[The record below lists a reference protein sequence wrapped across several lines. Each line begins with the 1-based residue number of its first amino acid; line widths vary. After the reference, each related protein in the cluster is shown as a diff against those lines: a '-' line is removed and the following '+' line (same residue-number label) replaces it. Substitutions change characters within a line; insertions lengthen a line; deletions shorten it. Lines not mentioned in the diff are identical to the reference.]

1 MLGKLREQNRSK
13 KGFTLVE
20 LIVVMVILAIL
31 AAMLMPSLTGY
42 IDKAKDKRV
51 IAEVHQVV
59 MAAQTLADEEY
70 AIEDE
75 PNYDSVTLENV
86 AELAEIKGE
95 IVMLAI
101 EKSNGKVGYA
111 EVLRGGVTGYYGAN
125 KDTVITSAN
134 ENVDTEKPEKPTDD
148 DKYYIV
154 SNTDDE

>member
-42 IDKAKDKRV
+42 IDRAKDKRV
-51 IAEVHQVV
+51 ITEVHQVV

-86 AELAEIKGE
+86 EKLAEIKGE
-95 IVMLAI
+95 IIALAI
-101 EKSNGKVGYA
+101 ERNTGKVNYA
-111 EVLRGGVTGYYGAN
+111 EVLRGGVTGYYGADS
-125 KDTVITSAN
+125 DTIITST
-134 ENVDTEKPEKPTDD
+134 NVDLGEERPTKPTDE